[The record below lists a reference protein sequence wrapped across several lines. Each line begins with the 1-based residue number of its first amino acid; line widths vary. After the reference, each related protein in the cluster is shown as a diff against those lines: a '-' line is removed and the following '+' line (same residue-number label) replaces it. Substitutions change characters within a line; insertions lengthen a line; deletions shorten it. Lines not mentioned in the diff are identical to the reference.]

1 MTFDMNDVAPQ
12 QTGDLIPDGTF
23 AKVTMS
29 IRKGGVDGMSAVDR
43 GLLESSNQPGSDV
56 RMVDAE
62 FTVAE
67 GPFARRKFW
76 QNFTVQGGKLDEQG
90 QSVGWKISKSQFRA
104 MIDSALGLNPEDM
117 SDAAKAK
124 RVLRGL
130 ADLDGITF
138 VAKIQVEPNR
148 NPAYKDANK
157 LDHVV
162 LPTAPEWQK
171 VMAGEQVPAQ
181 PSNRPR
187 PAAAAAGSAA
197 PAWVQ
202 SQPASSAFTLQ
213 IGDANTL
220 AMLTGITTI
229 SDFRRRDIAEGGQG
243 APLAPAFHKAVF
255 ASPTSDRA
263 IVNIGGMANITLL
276 PAKGQCSGFDTGPG
290 NVLMD
295 TWIHQQKALAF
306 DDGGRWAASG
316 KIDKALLQQLLALP
330 YFQHESGPRSTG
342 REDFDAAL
350 LSNIPGNIRGE
361 DVQATLLEF
370 TAQTIA
376 APLLRLDS
384 RPSQLYACGGGAYNT
399 VLIQRLE
406 TLLHPMIVTSTQQLG
421 IAPEWV
427 EAMAF
432 AWLEHR
438 RLEGKSGNIPSV
450 TGAARDALL
459 GDVFAQL
466 SYANTLGPIKV
477 RGWTGAR
484 ETGWTGSASDEDD
497 GVDRFAAKP

>member
-12 QTGDLIPDGTF
+12 QAGDLIPDGTF

-29 IRKGGVDGMSAVDR
+29 IRKGGVDGMSEVDR
-43 GLLESSNQPGSDV
+43 GLLKSSNQPGSDV

-187 PAAAAAGSAA
+187 PAAAAPGSAA
-197 PAWVQ
+197 PAWGQ
-202 SQPASSAFTLQ
+202 SQPASSASTPAWSA
-213 IGDANTL
+213 G
-220 AMLTGITTI
+220 
-229 SDFRRRDIAEGGQG
+229 SGQ
-243 APLAPAFHKAVF
+243 
-255 ASPTSDRA
+255 SS
-263 IVNIGGMANITLL
+263 
-276 PAKGQCSGFDTGPG
+276 GQ
-290 NVLMD
+290 L
-295 TWIHQQKALAF
+295 
-306 DDGGRWAASG
+306 
-316 KIDKALLQQLLALP
+316 
-330 YFQHESGPRSTG
+330 
-342 REDFDAAL
+342 
-350 LSNIPGNIRGE
+350 
-361 DVQATLLEF
+361 
-370 TAQTIA
+370 A
-376 APLLRLDS
+376 APS
-384 RPSQLYACGGGAYNT
+384 
-399 VLIQRLE
+399 E
-406 TLLHPMIVTSTQQLG
+406 
-421 IAPEWV
+421 
-427 EAMAF
+427 
-432 AWLEHR
+432 
-438 RLEGKSGNIPSV
+438 
-450 TGAARDALL
+450 
-459 GDVFAQL
+459 
-466 SYANTLGPIKV
+466 
-477 RGWTGAR
+477 
-484 ETGWTGSASDEDD
+484 
-497 GVDRFAAKP
+497 AAKPAGGPAWLNP

>member
-29 IRKGGVDGMSAVDR
+29 IRKGGVDGMSEVDR
-43 GLLESSNQPGSDV
+43 GLLKSSNQPGSDV

-138 VAKIQVEPNR
+138 VAKIQVELNR

-187 PAAAAAGSAA
+187 LTAAEPVSAA
-197 PAWVQ
+197 PAWGQ
-202 SQPASSAFTLQ
+202 SQPANSASTPAWSVGSGQSS
-213 IGDANTL
+213 
-220 AMLTGITTI
+220 
-229 SDFRRRDIAEGGQG
+229 GQ
-243 APLAPAFHKAVF
+243 L
-255 ASPTSDRA
+255 
-263 IVNIGGMANITLL
+263 
-276 PAKGQCSGFDTGPG
+276 
-290 NVLMD
+290 
-295 TWIHQQKALAF
+295 
-306 DDGGRWAASG
+306 
-316 KIDKALLQQLLALP
+316 
-330 YFQHESGPRSTG
+330 
-342 REDFDAAL
+342 
-350 LSNIPGNIRGE
+350 
-361 DVQATLLEF
+361 
-370 TAQTIA
+370 A
-376 APLLRLDS
+376 APS
-384 RPSQLYACGGGAYNT
+384 
-399 VLIQRLE
+399 E
-406 TLLHPMIVTSTQQLG
+406 
-421 IAPEWV
+421 
-427 EAMAF
+427 
-432 AWLEHR
+432 
-438 RLEGKSGNIPSV
+438 
-450 TGAARDALL
+450 
-459 GDVFAQL
+459 
-466 SYANTLGPIKV
+466 
-477 RGWTGAR
+477 
-484 ETGWTGSASDEDD
+484 
-497 GVDRFAAKP
+497 AAKPSGGPAWLNP